1 MQMLCIADSRGDDF
15 WGPYTDRVLA
25 ERILKIVQAS
35 IDEGAEIVSREC
47 DEWVK
52 EILSG
57 LLPWKIVVLLEDG
70 KIQETSCNLTWP
82 PESQE
87 GIIRGEELPMQQEQ
101 VEYFAWA
108 KTAKEAML
116 KLARINKATSKSAA
130 VGC

>member
-1 MQMLCIADSRGDDF
+1 MQMFCIADSRQEDF
-15 WGPYTDRVLA
+15 WGPYTDRALA
-25 ERILKIVQAS
+25 ERILKIVQAGV
-35 IDEGAEIVSREC
+35 DEGAEIVCREC
-47 DEWVK
+47 DEWAK

-70 KIQETSCNLTWP
+70 KIQETACNLTWP
-82 PESQE
+82 PEPQE

-116 KLARINKATSKSAA
+116 KLARINKATTKAA
-130 VGC
+130 AEA